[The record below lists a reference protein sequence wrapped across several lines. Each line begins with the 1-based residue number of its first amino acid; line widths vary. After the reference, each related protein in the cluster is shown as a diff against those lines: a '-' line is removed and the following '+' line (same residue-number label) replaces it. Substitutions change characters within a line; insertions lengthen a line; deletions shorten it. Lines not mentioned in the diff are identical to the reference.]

1 MSREDYG
8 LGGGSHDDDNNAG
21 QRSIRKIKY
30 REPEKSQMRNSMDS
44 APGHVWAWR
53 ILKPVVTVA
62 ISIAIVGVF
71 LYFAYNKIV
80 NDYFSP
86 VDKNSSEQIEI
97 VIPSGSSLTE
107 ISQQLEENGLIR
119 NAKVFKYYVDF
130 SDMSSKIKAGTFVLS
145 PSMTFDDIIDVIKR
159 PNEMSAVVKVQL
171 REGLTVEQVAEKVIA
186 DGVDIDKQKFL
197 QLCKTGEDFAGE
209 KSFADVLALTDMTN
223 RSYALE
229 GYLFP
234 DTYEFYTD
242 DSEETVIKKLLARY
256 SEIVT
261 QKYIKRAAELGYS
274 MDEMLILASMI
285 EKEAKTDDFKG
296 VSAVFHNRLKQDWT
310 LGSDATVKYITGST
324 EITLSDSEIKLES
337 PYNTYKYKGLPPG
350 PICNPGRA
358 AIEAALYPDESML
371 KEKYMYFCLG
381 DPETGETVFSKT
393 EEEHNAAVAKYNE
406 LWKQYSQQKKNE
418 GKPEDEE

>member
-1 MSREDYG
+1 
-8 LGGGSHDDDNNAG
+8 
-21 QRSIRKIKY
+21 
-30 REPEKSQMRNSMDS
+30 
-44 APGHVWAWR
+44 
-53 ILKPVVTVA
+53 
-62 ISIAIVGVF
+62 
-71 LYFAYNKIV
+71 
-80 NDYFSP
+80 
-86 VDKNSSEQIEI
+86 
-97 VIPSGSSLTE
+97 
-107 ISQQLEENGLIR
+107 
-119 NAKVFKYYVDF
+119 
-130 SDMSSKIKAGTFVLS
+130 
-145 PSMTFDDIIDVIKR
+145 
-159 PNEMSAVVKVQL
+159 
-171 REGLTVEQVAEKVIA
+171 
-186 DGVDIDKQKFL
+186 
-197 QLCKTGEDFAGE
+197 
-209 KSFADVLALTDMTN
+209 
-223 RSYALE
+223 
-229 GYLFP
+229 
-234 DTYEFYTD
+234 
-242 DSEETVIKKLLARY
+242 
-256 SEIVT
+256 
-261 QKYIKRAAELGYS
+261 

-418 GKPEDEE
+418 GTPEDEE